1 MKKIFFLIIFLGQIL
16 YSQDYLQILNKA
28 NHYYQQKD
36 FNSAIKEYQKIIND
50 GYIGSSIF
58 YNLGNCYYR
67 IGEIGEAIL
76 YYEKALKLNSNDE
89 DIKHNLQFV
98 NLKTIDKVEPL
109 PKFFLFN
116 WWENLLGIFSVNGW
130 TIFNFIIYLLL
141 IISLSF
147 FILSKKLNQRKIS
160 LYSSILFFVILFFG
174 IIILISNYNIEKN
187 RKEGVVVE
195 NVVNV
200 KTAPDFNSTDTFII
214 HEGLKVSIEDV
225 VDKWY
230 RIKLPDGKVGWIPQ
244 NTIGII

>member
-147 FILSKKLNQRKIS
+147 FILSKKLNQRKLS

>member
-1 MKKIFFLIIFLGQIL
+1 MKKILVLVVLAVQFL
-16 YSQDYLQILNKA
+16 YSQDYLQILNNA

-36 FNSAIKEYQKIIND
+36 FASAIKEYQKIIND

-89 DIKHNLQFV
+89 DIRHNLQFV

-116 WWENLLGIFSVNGW
+116 WWESLLEIFTVNGW

-147 FILSKKLNQRKIS
+147 FILSKKISQRKVS
-160 LYSSILFFVILFFG
+160 LYSSLSLFIILLFC
-174 IIILISNYNIEKN
+174 IVILISKYNIENN
-187 RKEGVVVE
+187 RKEGIVVE

-214 HEGLKVSIEDV
+214 HEGLKVRIEDV

>member
-50 GYIGSSIF
+50 GYVGYSIY

-147 FILSKKLNQRKIS
+147 FILSKKINQRRIS
-160 LYSSILFFVILFFG
+160 LYSSILLFVILFFG

-214 HEGLKVSIEDV
+214 HEGLKVRIEDV